1 MIYLQLQFNL
11 LRTLEHLEQ
20 SIHATCIPQLIGM
33 GKCVLQTTDGL
44 QMTDKTIKTDARLD
58 LCFPAQ
64 TELFRFKQDFHR
76 IGVPLLGRMLVQLAF
91 HTVRAQRSGHKILWH
106 SPTSGR
112 PSFLNVSS
120 LAV

>member
-11 LRTLEHLEQ
+11 LRTLEQ

-76 IGVPLLGRMLVQLAF
+76 IGVPLLGRMLVQLAS
-91 HTVRAQRSGHKILWH
+91 HTVKVQRSGHKILWH

>member
-11 LRTLEHLEQ
+11 LRTLEPLER
-20 SIHATCIPQLIGM
+20 SIHATSIPQLIGM
-33 GKCVLQTTDGL
+33 GKCVLQTEDGL

-76 IGVPLLGRMLVQLAF
+76 IGVPLLGRMLVQLAS

>member
-11 LRTLEHLEQ
+11 LRTLKR
-20 SIHATCIPQLIGM
+20 SIHATCIPQFIGM
-33 GKCVLQTTDGL
+33 GKCVLQTADGL

-76 IGVPLLGRMLVQLAF
+76 IGVPLLGRMLVQLAS
-91 HTVRAQRSGHKILWH
+91 HTVAAAIKYYGIPLLQDDL
-106 SPTSGR
+106 P
-112 PSFLNVSS
+112 F
-120 LAV
+120 